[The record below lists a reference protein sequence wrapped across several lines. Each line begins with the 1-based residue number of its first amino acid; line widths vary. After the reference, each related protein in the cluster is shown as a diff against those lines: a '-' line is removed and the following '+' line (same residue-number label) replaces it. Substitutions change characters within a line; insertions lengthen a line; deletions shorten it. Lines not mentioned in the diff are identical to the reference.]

1 MKGDTVSAK
10 APSIGLVSGYLLRL
24 VRESIP
30 RTQEGLAESLGLDV
44 GTVQGWESG
53 RRPLPHLRTGDYLDL
68 HRRLALLGADPLLL
82 AHSGAALDADRVL
95 AAVLDPPAET
105 GRHPLAGWVQP
116 RDTALLIAWALR
128 GTPPPALAARASRP
142 RRGPARPGPLLPAA
156 DRARFFTNLRATAE
170 RATAGGHGGLLHR
183 QTLYLASY
191 DTAPDAAAWS
201 EQALRGMR
209 PALGRRGYGPRSIE
223 ARTVATVAARQ
234 GDPDQ
239 LRHFISTALLD
250 DEHGEL
256 ANLAYWALWLGAMP
270 ADQSD
275 DGFMHRPDPASWDPI
290 RLFRALV
297 SSFHLAPGTVD
308 LYVHSISTLL
318 RLYPWLPHAAPD
330 ADQAFGAFTV
340 QLLDGALISPTSRRD
355 LGRLRYGRADG

>member
-1 MKGDTVSAK
+1 MSAK
-10 APSIGLVSGYLLRL
+10 APSAGLVSGFLLRL
-24 VRESIP
+24 ARESIP
-30 RTQEGLAESLGLDV
+30 RTQEGLAEDLGVDV

-53 RRPLPHLRTGDYLDL
+53 RRPLTHTRAGDYLDL
-68 HRRLALLGADPLLL
+68 RRRLALLGADPMLL
-82 AHSGAALDADRVL
+82 AHSGAALDADRIL

-105 GRHPLAGWVQP
+105 DRHPLAGWVQP
-116 RDTALLIAWALR
+116 RDSALLVAWALH
-128 GTPPPALAARASRP
+128 GTPPPALANLASRP
-142 RRGPARPGPLLPAA
+142 RRGPARRGPLLPAA
-156 DRARFFTNLRATAE
+156 DRARSFTNLRTTAE
-170 RATAGGHGGLLHR
+170 RATADDHGRLLHR
-183 QTLYLASY
+183 QALYLASY

-209 PALGRRGYGPRSIE
+209 PALGRRGYSPRSIE

-275 DGFMHRPDPASWDPI
+275 DTFMHRPDPATWDPI

-297 SSFHLAPGTVD
+297 GSFHLAPGTVD
-308 LYVHSISTLL
+308 LYIHSISTLL
-318 RLYPWLPHAAPD
+318 HLHPWLPHAAPD
-330 ADQAFGAFTV
+330 AARVFGAFTAE
-340 QLLDGALISPTSRRD
+340 LLDGSLISATSRRD
-355 LGRLRYGRADG
+355 LDRLRYGRDDG